1 MIFTGSENYLI
12 LYQALEKH
20 SASILYQPQEEINTK
35 LLKDKIVKNCKKST
49 MDFDKHLMCDQAKEK
64 MIIIWK
70 GAYLLI

>member
-20 SASILYQPQEEINTK
+20 SASILYQPPEEINTK

-70 GAYLLI
+70 EAYLFI

>member
-1 MIFTGSENYLI
+1 MTFTGLENYLI

-20 SASILYQPQEEINTK
+20 SASILYQPPEEINTK
-35 LLKDKIVKNCKKST
+35 LLKDKIVKNCKKSM
-49 MDFDKHLMCDQAKEK
+49 MDSDKHLMYDQAKEK